1 MTATAEKAG
10 YRPNVCAVIT
20 DAQRQQVLMF
30 RRVDATLGEFRW
42 QFPQG
47 GLDADESPEQGLLR
61 ELREEIG
68 TAEVTVVGRLPAPL
82 RYEYPPDVLAALAK
96 KDPRKAGFVGQS
108 QHWFLVLLNVAPE
121 TLHFD
126 HQPQEFDAW
135 RWVTPAQAIELVVP
149 FKRVV
154 YRQAL
159 TGLKLLHV

>member
-1 MTATAEKAG
+1 MTPTVEKAR

-20 DAQRQQVLMF
+20 DAPRRQVLMF
-30 RRVDATLGEFRW
+30 RRVDATLGEYRW

-47 GLDADESPEQGLLR
+47 GLDTNESPEEGLLR

-68 TAEVTVVGRLPAPL
+68 TAEVTVIGRLPAPL

-108 QHWFLVLLNVAPE
+108 QHWFLMHLNVAPE
-121 TLHFD
+121 DLNFD

-135 RWVTPAQAIELVVP
+135 RWVTPEQAVELVVP
-149 FKRVV
+149 FKRSV
-154 YRQAL
+154 YLQAM
-159 TGLKLLHV
+159 TGFKLL